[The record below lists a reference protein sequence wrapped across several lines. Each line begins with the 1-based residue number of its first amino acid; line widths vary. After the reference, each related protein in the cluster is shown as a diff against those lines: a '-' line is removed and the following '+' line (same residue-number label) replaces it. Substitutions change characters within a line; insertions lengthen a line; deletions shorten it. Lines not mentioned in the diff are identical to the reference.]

1 MAGTLALTK
10 AELSRLMHNR
20 RYFIFTV
27 AFPVILYLLIG
38 RQVTAQAYGIAFG
51 AYYMIAMATFGAFSG
66 ALNGN
71 AQRISQEKKE
81 GWIRQLRLTPLPAN
95 AYVITK
101 ILVSLATTIPS
112 IVLVLLL
119 GRFYGNVHLPAW
131 QWPVIAVTVWFGSTI
146 FAALAVAIGY
156 RFAPEQVQPI
166 TLIIYFIFA
175 ILGGLWFPLS
185 GFLGHVGSFTPTYE
199 AVKIGSDVIAGAAV
213 PAGLAIGL
221 VVWLG
226 IFIALATVAVRST
239 AESV

>member
-1 MAGTLALTK
+1 M
-10 AELSRLMHNR
+10 
-20 RYFIFTV
+20 
-27 AFPVILYLLIG
+27 
-38 RQVTAQAYGIAFG
+38 
-51 AYYMIAMATFGAFSG
+51 
-66 ALNGN
+66 
-71 AQRISQEKKE
+71 
-81 GWIRQLRLTPLPAN
+81 
-95 AYVITK
+95 
-101 ILVSLATTIPS
+101 
-112 IVLVLLL
+112 
-119 GRFYGNVHLPAW
+119 
-131 QWPVIAVTVWFGSTI
+131 TVWFGSTI

-213 PAGLAIGL
+213 PVGLAIGL

-226 IFIALATVAVRST
+226 IFVALATVAVRST